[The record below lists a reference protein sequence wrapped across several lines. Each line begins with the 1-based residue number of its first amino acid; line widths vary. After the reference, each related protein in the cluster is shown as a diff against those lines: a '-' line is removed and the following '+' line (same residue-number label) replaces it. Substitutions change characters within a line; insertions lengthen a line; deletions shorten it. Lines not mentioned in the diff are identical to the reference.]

1 MNFDA
6 IIDKFINFDNIEV
19 IKNVQY
25 SPDTILT
32 LLNFDNKKHVLVETD
47 YFDKHYE
54 TMHIKETF
62 GLEAKQWLKPKN
74 YNPKEY
80 DAPAYYNKK
89 TKVAY
94 GLAELNNYN
103 NTYLEPFTVMLRT
116 KYLIF
121 VSQHHRQNSVTL
133 TTERISPRF

>member
-1 MNFDA
+1 MIIINFDA

-32 LLNFDNKKHVLVETD
+32 LLNIDNKKHVLVETD

-62 GLEAKQWLKPKN
+62 ALEVKQWLKPKD

-80 DAPAYYNKK
+80 DALAYYNKE

-94 GLAELNNYN
+94 SLAEI
-103 NTYLEPFTVMLRT
+103 
-116 KYLIF
+116 K
-121 VSQHHRQNSVTL
+121 
-133 TTERISPRF
+133 